1 MEEWLSSVEKEVS
14 SKDCGT
20 DLASVSRLLKAL
32 HNLEEVVDS
41 HQERLKALVDT
52 SKELSAQGNFL
63 AKEIQQRVQG
73 TVSR

>member
-20 DLASVSRLLKAL
+20 DLASVGRLLKAL
-32 HNLEEVVDS
+32 HNLEEDVDG
-41 HQERLKALVDT
+41 HQERVKTLVDT
-52 SKELSAQGNFL
+52 SKDFSAQGNFL

-73 TVSR
+73 TVNR